1 MFFSRSS
8 RTISKISFRR
18 TASRCSRAIRLRSAD
33 LLLKVLSISRLV
45 LGAVWF
51 TIGDSRGPAAPDE
64 QLSGESLQ
72 FALNEVTLPGRNTLA
87 LQTCNDRVEDMPYS
101 NDVLPSSRTCLFA
114 SQSSAS

>member
-1 MFFSRSS
+1 M
-8 RTISKISFRR
+8 
-18 TASRCSRAIRLRSAD
+18 
-33 LLLKVLSISRLV
+33 LLKVLSISRLV
-45 LGAVWF
+45 FGAVWF

-101 NDVLPSSRTCLFA
+101 NDVLPVVEDLPLRVPVKCFEHA
-114 SQSSAS
+114 FR